1 LLSFDSRSMAHLL
14 DDKNN
19 EFFSDKFP
27 IFYRNK
33 ISKNG
38 KHDGDA
44 YYYISAIDRAL
55 RSNQVKAV
63 ESMVDYIV
71 QYQNNYVSSYLFTL
85 NLPTFLE
92 KGIICTDLLNS

>member
-1 LLSFDSRSMAHLL
+1 MAHLL
-14 DDKNN
+14 DEKNSD
-19 EFFSDKFP
+19 FFSNQFP

-38 KHDGDA
+38 KHDGEQ

-63 ESMVDYIV
+63 EFMVSYIV
-71 QYQNNYVSSYLFTL
+71 QYQNNFVSSYLFTK
-85 NLPTFLE
+85 NLPIFLE
-92 KGIICTDLLNS
+92 KGITCTELFNS